1 MTNLEAIRAKM
12 VPYELPEES
21 LQLLLDE
28 QGLEPSGVYS
38 SGFLP
43 EIKKAVIEGLY
54 QCLTL
59 TEESDNGSKLKYDPD
74 ALKDLIHHI
83 EGEVLE
89 KRPLQRDMTR
99 FW

>member
-1 MTNLEAIRAKM
+1 M

-28 QGLEPSGVYS
+28 QGLEPLGVYE

-43 EIKKAVIEGLY
+43 VIKKAVIEGLY

-74 ALKDLIHHI
+74 ALKDLIGHL
-83 EGEVLE
+83 EGEVKE

-99 FW
+99 YW